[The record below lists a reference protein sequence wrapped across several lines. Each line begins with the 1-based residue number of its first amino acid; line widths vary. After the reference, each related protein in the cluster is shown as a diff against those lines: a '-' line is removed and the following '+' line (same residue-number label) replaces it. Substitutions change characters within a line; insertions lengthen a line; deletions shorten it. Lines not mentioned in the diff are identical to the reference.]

1 MADKYLKFNS
11 LSSAKKERIINSALK
26 EFSKNGFKKASTNVI
41 TENANIAKGSLF
53 TYFKSKK
60 ELYLF
65 LVDYMM
71 DISNQIINQID
82 LTQTE
87 LFQRLKETG
96 IIKYNVMKRFPQ
108 GFDFLKSL
116 ELENSADVKS
126 ELEERKNKILNQ
138 GLSKIYE
145 NTDWSK
151 FRDDINLEKTMNI
164 IQWFMLSLSEQ
175 QISRLESFKE
185 IDNEILSEWD
195 DYFDILRRC
204 FYK

>member
-1 MADKYLKFNS
+1 MSDKYLKFNS
-11 LSSAKKERIINSALK
+11 LSSAKKERVINAALK

-60 ELYLF
+60 ELFIF

-71 DISNQIINQID
+71 DISNQIIHKID
-82 LTQTE
+82 LKQTE

-116 ELENSADVKS
+116 EHENSDDVKP
-126 ELEERKNKILNQ
+126 ELEERKNEILNH
-138 GLSKIYE
+138 GLNKMYE
-145 NTDWSK
+145 NIDWSK
-151 FRDDINLEKTMNI
+151 FRDDINLEKSMNI

-195 DYFDILRRC
+195 DYFDILKRC